1 LAAPNPPAATVSGS
15 VCVREG
21 GETPGFYGM
30 GRRIPWYPDWLA
42 EEVVSSEP
50 VSTPNSLLN
59 RERTGNFGEL
69 AVNRRHI
76 TSNLLDFSI
85 GYEANS
91 LTIGTGNFWQE
102 TGKQCG

>member
-1 LAAPNPPAATVSGS
+1 VAAKPRKLGAISG
-15 VCVREG
+15 VVQRL
-21 GETPGFYGM
+21 
-30 GRRIPWYPDWLA
+30 IVQQNQLLNVA
-42 EEVVSSEP
+42 EEAVSSEP
-50 VSTPNSLLN
+50 VSGSDSLLN
-59 RERTGNFGEL
+59 RENTGNFGEL